1 MFFSRNV
8 ITEFHNCILML
19 PVVHLPHPLIRATGI
34 MSDLGFSGL
43 FQFYFLSALIIQTG
57 CSVMEMFY
65 FRYQAS
71 VLDHKERYFTKFV
84 KFFTFSFRF
93 LTFFFPAITFGT
105 FFYSIQLQEEYKKE
119 LAIKDPTIPEIT
131 CYSSV
136 LAAPFSDSIMIS
148 TMITWFGCMVCTFS
162 VIPSTTIYLNSYLR
176 NTQNMSSGVI
186 RMQKMLLNSLIVQT
200 FVHGIM
206 LGVPNIL
213 FIYTIYFGSNFE
225 VAAYLAFGCLT
236 FHGVFSTI
244 AMIIFTKPIQD
255 GIIEIFGNIAKVF
268 QRFTRC

>member
-1 MFFSRNV
+1 
-8 ITEFHNCILML
+8 ML

-34 MSDLGFSGL
+34 LASLGFSGL

-71 VLDHKERYFTKFV
+71 VFDHKDRYFTKFV

-93 LTFFFPAITFGT
+93 LTFFFPAVTFGT
-105 FFYSIQLQEEYKKE
+105 FFYSIQLQERYKKE

-136 LAAPFSDSIMIS
+136 LAAPFSDSIMIC
-148 TMITWFGCMVCTFS
+148 TMMTWFGCM
-162 VIPSTTIYLNSYLR
+162 
-176 NTQNMSSGVI
+176 
-186 RMQKMLLNSLIVQT
+186 T

-268 QRFTRC
+268 KHFTRC